1 MVPIFGKVTKYIEFL
16 RNCCRCRFKISAVA
30 STTRRARSC
39 SVRPRRTVHALV
51 VHAAR
56 SQPLSSQITSQPN
69 QKLNKLGSN
78 SASSELT
85 VSSIRKGNT
94 FEDEVFALV
103 SFELAA
109 ERLGM
114 LPSAARVFKRKG
126 YYSRDRD
133 SDIVID
139 VSIEVWLPNAEN
151 WSLLW
156 ACECK
161 DYSHSVPV
169 DDLEEFKSKLDQI
182 TGANRKG
189 AVAVRGALQSGAL
202 RYARANGIAVIRVL
216 PDRQVEHL
224 IHYRA
229 SDAVPPIEPGQLE
242 AALTNPDF
250 TAKTR
255 SFFAECDGL
264 ILSDWRSLIRR
275 MLSEETTMR

>member
-1 MVPIFGKVTKYIEFL
+1 M
-16 RNCCRCRFKISAVA
+16 
-30 STTRRARSC
+30 
-39 SVRPRRTVHALV
+39 
-51 VHAAR
+51 
-56 SQPLSSQITSQPN
+56 
-69 QKLNKLGSN
+69 
-78 SASSELT
+78 
-85 VSSIRKGNT
+85 SSIKKGNT

-103 SFELAA
+103 RSELVA

-114 LPSAARVFKRKG
+114 LLTAARVFKGKG
-126 YYSRDRD
+126 YYSRDRE
-133 SDIVID
+133 SDIIID

-161 DYSHSVPV
+161 DYSRSVPV

-189 AVAVRGALQSGAL
+189 AVAVRGALQAGAL
-202 RYARANGIAVIRVL
+202 KYARANGIAVIRVL

-229 SDAVPPIEPGQLE
+229 SDALPPIEPDQIE

-250 TAKTR
+250 TAKAR
-255 SFFAECDGL
+255 SFFAECDGQVF
-264 ILSDWRSLIRR
+264 SDWRSLIRR
-275 MLSEETTMR
+275 MLS